1 MADTAGDA
9 ERRAAG
15 RRFVVGEREFE
26 LDGRPVRLLSGALH
40 YFRVHEGH
48 WDHRLAMLRAMGLN
62 CVETYVPWNLH
73 EPRPGVFRELAV
85 LGRFLDA
92 VGRAGL
98 LAIVRPGPYICA
110 EWENGGLPHW
120 VTGPLGR
127 RVRTRDPEYL
137 RAVDGW
143 LAAVLPQV
151 VPRQC
156 DRGGPVIMVQVENE
170 YGSYGSDAG
179 YLAHLAGRLRALGVT
194 VPLFTSD
201 GPEDHMLTGGS
212 VPGLTATVNFG
223 SGAREAFATLRRH
236 RPDGPLMCMEFW
248 CGWFS
253 HWHTGPGGEDAEV
266 MEATEAGQAGET
278 AEAGAVAKA
287 GEAGEV
293 GEVGEGGVRDAADA
307 AAALAEILECGASVN
322 IYMAHGGTSF
332 GGWAGAN
339 RAGALQDGALL
350 PTVTSYDYDA
360 PVDERGRPTAKFWRF
375 REVLAPY
382 AEGPVPAPPAPQ
394 PVLAAAAEVRLTG
407 WASMDAV
414 LDGLGG
420 PEVWSGA
427 PPTFEELDVDRGV
440 VRYRLSV
447 PGPRAPY
454 ELRVRGVRDRA
465 VTFVD
470 GAPGPVLDTEEAVLG
485 PVAGPAEVELWVE
498 SLGRVNYGPRL
509 GEAKGITGGVLH
521 ERQYLHGV
529 RARGLRLDAV
539 EDATAVA
546 RLVFEEPRP
555 GARGL
560 HRGTV
565 VVPAGGVGD
574 AVLELPGWTR
584 GFVWVG
590 GFPLGRYWSAGPQ
603 RSLYVPGPCLRE
615 GANEVLVLE
624 LEGAAPGTSGPGR
637 PSANRPGT
645 DGSGTNGPGTDG
657 SGTNGPGTDGPSVEA
672 PRLVP

>member
-1 MADTAGDA
+1 M
-9 ERRAAG
+9 
-15 RRFVVGEREFE
+15 
-26 LDGRPVRLLSGALH
+26 RLLSGALH

-73 EPRPGVFRELAV
+73 EPRPGEFREVAA

-92 VGRAGL
+92 VRRAGL

-120 VTGPLGR
+120 LTGPLGR

-143 LAAVLPQV
+143 FAAVLPQV
-151 VPRQC
+151 VDRQC

-170 YGSYGSDAG
+170 YGSYGSDAA
-179 YLAHLAGRLRALGVT
+179 YLAHLTDRLRALGVT

-212 VPGLTATVNFG
+212 VPGVLATVNFG

-253 HWHTGPGGEDAEV
+253 HWRTKPDGGEAAAARDAE
-266 MEATEAGQAGET
+266 
-278 AEAGAVAKA
+278 
-287 GEAGEV
+287 
-293 GEVGEGGVRDAADA
+293 DA
-307 AAALAEILECGASVN
+307 AAALREILECGASVN
-322 IYMAHGGTSF
+322 VYMAHGGTSS

-339 RAGALQDGALL
+339 RDGALQDGALL

-375 REVLAPY
+375 REVLEPY
-382 AEGPVPAPPAPQ
+382 ADGPLPEPPAPQ
-394 PVLAAAAEVRLTG
+394 PVLGAPAEVRLTG
-407 WASMDAV
+407 WVPMDAV

-420 PEVWSGA
+420 PEVRSGV
-427 PPTFEELDVDRGV
+427 PPTFEELDVDRGL
-440 VRYRLSV
+440 VRYRVRV
-447 PGPRAPY
+447 PGPRQPY
-454 ELRVRGVRDRA
+454 DLRVRGLRDRA

-470 GAPGPVLDTEEAVLG
+470 GVRGPVLEDEDAALG

-509 GEAKGITGGVLH
+509 GEPKGITGGVLH
-521 ERQYLHGV
+521 ERQYVHGV
-529 RARGLRLDAV
+529 RARGLRLDAL
-539 EDATAVA
+539 EDAGAVGK
-546 RLVFEEPRP
+546 LPFEADAGAGAGA

-565 VVPAGGVGD
+565 NGPVGGVGD
-574 AVLELPGWTR
+574 ALLELPGWTR
-584 GFVWVG
+584 GFVWIG

-603 RSLYVPGPCLRE
+603 RALYVPGPCLRE
-615 GANEVLVLE
+615 GPNEVLVLE
-624 LEGAAPGTSGPGR
+624 LEGAGQGAG
-637 PSANRPGT
+637 
-645 DGSGTNGPGTDG
+645 
-657 SGTNGPGTDGPSVEA
+657 V